1 MYIPYS
7 TYEGLVFLC
16 KWRTVSKS
24 YNQNKPLTLLLYFV
38 KTWITIPVKYQVTH
52 LMDVV
57 SIKNLLLFNE
67 KTRTMSHASS
77 WEVITQGIN
86 KR

>member
-1 MYIPYS
+1 MKD
-7 TYEGLVFLC
+7 LC
-16 KWRTVSKS
+16 FCVSEELWVT

-67 KTRTMSHASS
+67 KTRTMSHTSS
-77 WEVITQGIN
+77 WEVIRQEIKN
-86 KR
+86 ELL